1 MKAVREEVSGVGDQD
16 NQTTLNLGNT
26 AKVGKLKQQS
36 SAHANNEADEHA
48 AEEDEQKDS
57 CTFEEADD
65 AKISSLAL
73 LVLLRSFENDNGNS
87 IIENRLSKD
96 DGIQLGVN
104 LVGVED
110 CENSDR
116 VSSGE
121 SCAHG
126 NRIDKGHAQRSGEEC
141 KDVQDQANDDSRQK
155 GSSKGKGQDGTNIA
169 EEVGLM

>member
-1 MKAVREEVSGVGDQD
+1 MREEVSGVGDQD

-26 AKVGKLKQQS
+26 AKVGKFEQQS
-36 SAHANNEADEHA
+36 SANANNEANKHA

-57 CTFEEADD
+57 RAFKEADD
-65 AKISSLAL
+65 AEISSLAL
-73 LVLLRSFENDNGNS
+73 LVLLRSFENDDGDGV
-87 IIENRLSKD
+87 IEDRLSKD

-121 SCAHG
+121 SCADG
-126 NRIDKGHAQRSGEEC
+126 DRVDKGHAQRSGEQC
-141 KDVQDQANDDSRQK
+141 KDVQDQANNDSRQK
-155 GSSKGKGQDGTNIA
+155 GSSKGKSQDGANVA